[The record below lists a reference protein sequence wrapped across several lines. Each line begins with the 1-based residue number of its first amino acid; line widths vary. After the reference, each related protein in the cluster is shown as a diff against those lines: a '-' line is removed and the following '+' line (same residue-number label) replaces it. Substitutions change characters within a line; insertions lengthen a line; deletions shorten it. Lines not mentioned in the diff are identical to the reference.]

1 MIGYTYRELCFDLDN
16 YFGFPEK
23 SQLGKMIKES
33 GAKVDFETVTVDK
46 DGNADY
52 SKLYN
57 MNAVSAFLDQY
68 YAKVTPL
75 RAKASVT
82 PALVKAPSPI
92 GTVLLIAIPSALFL
106 TALAIVIIV
115 IKKHSKKNTPE
126 VSSF

>member
-1 MIGYTYRELCFDLDN
+1 MLN
-16 YFGFPEK
+16 NK
-23 SQLGKMIKES
+23 GKDVES

-46 DGNADY
+46 DGSADY
-52 SKLYN
+52 SKLYD

-68 YAKVTPL
+68 YAKVMPL

-92 GTVLLIAIPSALFL
+92 GTALLIAIPSALFL